1 MVAKK
6 QLKVTVPDSTIAM
19 FDHYRTSISDDGVS
33 RAVFVEN
40 AIDAYVR
47 EINRDYR
54 GNDLVIHRVNQILE
68 EIKLLSSEVDI
79 NNQILQNGFDTLFNL
94 TKD

>member
-6 QLKVTVPDSTIAM
+6 QLKVTVPDSTITM
-19 FDHYRTSISDDGVS
+19 IDHYCTSISDDGVS

>member
-19 FDHYRTSISDDGVS
+19 IDHYRTSISDNGVS

-54 GNDLVIHRVNQILE
+54 GNDLVVHRVNQILE
-68 EIKLLSSEVDI
+68 ELKLLSSEVDV
-79 NNQILQNGFDTLFNL
+79 NNSILQNGFDTLFNL

>member
-19 FDHYRTSISDDGVS
+19 IDHYRTSISDDGVS

>member
-19 FDHYRTSISDDGVS
+19 IDHYRTSISDKGVS

-54 GNDLVIHRVNQILE
+54 GNDLVVHRVNQILE
-68 EIKLLSSEVDI
+68 EIKLLSSEVDV
-79 NNQILQNGFDTLFNL
+79 NNSILQNGFDTLFNL

>member
-19 FDHYRTSISDDGVS
+19 IDHYRTSISDDGVS

-54 GNDLVIHRVNQILE
+54 GNDLVIHRVNQILG

>member
-6 QLKVTVPDSTIAM
+6 QLKVTVPDSTITM
-19 FDHYRTSISDDGVS
+19 IDHYRTSISDDGVS

>member
-19 FDHYRTSISDDGVS
+19 IDHYRTSISDNGVS

>member
-19 FDHYRTSISDDGVS
+19 IDHYRTSISDNGVS

-54 GNDLVIHRVNQILE
+54 GNDLVVHRVNQILE
-68 EIKLLSSEVDI
+68 EIKLLTSEVDI

>member
-19 FDHYRTSISDDGVS
+19 IDHYRTSISDNGVS

-54 GNDLVIHRVNQILE
+54 GNDLVVHRVNQILE
-68 EIKLLSSEVDI
+68 EIKLLSSEVEV
-79 NNQILQNGFDTLFNL
+79 NNNILQNGFDTLFNL

>member
-19 FDHYRTSISDDGVS
+19 IDHYRTSISDNGVS

-54 GNDLVIHRVNQILE
+54 GNDLVVHRVNQILE
-68 EIKLLSSEVDI
+68 EIKLLTSEVDV